1 MDELTPGVELVV
13 DTRSIV
19 GEGPFWQAEK
29 GVLGWVDIMSN
40 RLHTYDPATG
50 RDTTVDVGQPIGAA
64 SARASGGYVLALR
77 DGFAALDDAGKL
89 EMLAHVEL
97 DLTTNR
103 MNDGNCDRLGRFWAG
118 TMAFDE
124 LLEAGALYCLD
135 LDHSVRRVFGP
146 TTISNGID
154 WSPDDQIMY
163 YVDSTTQG
171 LDTFPFNLDAGTLGP
186 RQRLATIPRELGVPD
201 GLTVDADGYI
211 WVAVWGGW
219 CIRRYTPEGALD
231 RVITLPVSQVSACAF
246 GGPNLDDLY
255 ITSASAN
262 LSAEQ
267 LAREPLAGS
276 LFRFRPGVRGK
287 PRFPYRG

>member
-1 MDELTPGVELVV
+1 
-13 DTRSIV
+13 
-19 GEGPFWQAEK
+19 
-29 GVLGWVDIMSN
+29 
-40 RLHTYDPATG
+40 YDPATG
-50 RDTTVDVGQPIGAA
+50 QDTVLDVGQPVGAA

-77 DGFAALDDAGKL
+77 DGFAALDDAGRL
-89 EMLAHVEL
+89 DILAHVEV

-118 TMAFDE
+118 TMALDE
-124 LLEAGALYCLD
+124 HAEAGALYCLD
-135 LDHSVRRVFGP
+135 LDHSVRKVFGS

-154 WSPDDQIMY
+154 WSPDDKIMY

-171 LDTFPFNLDAGTLGP
+171 LDTFPFDLETGSLGP
-186 RQRLATIPRELGVPD
+186 RRRLAGIPAELGVPD
-201 GLTVDADGYI
+201 GLTVDAEGYV

-219 CIRRYTPEGALD
+219 CIRRYTPEGSLD
-231 RVITLPVSQVSACAF
+231 RVITLPVSQVSSCAF
-246 GGPNLDDLY
+246 GGPHLDDLY
-255 ITSASAN
+255 ITSASIH

-267 LAREPLAGS
+267 LAREPLAGG

>member
-1 MDELTPGVELVV
+1 MNEATPGVELMV

-40 RLHTYDPATG
+40 RLHTYDPAT
-50 RDTTVDVGQPIGAA
+50 RQDTALDVGQPIGAA
-64 SARASGGYVLALR
+64 SARASGGYVVALR
-77 DGFAALDDAGKL
+77 DGFAALDASGRL

-97 DLTTNR
+97 DIPSNR

-118 TMAFDE
+118 TMAIDE
-124 LLEAGALYCLD
+124 HAEAGALYCLD
-135 LDHSVRRVFGP
+135 LNHSVRKVVGS

-154 WSPDDQIMY
+154 WSPDDLTMY
-163 YVDSTTQG
+163 YVDSSTQG
-171 LDTFPFNLDAGTLGP
+171 LDTFPFDLDSGTLGP
-186 RQRLATIPRELGVPD
+186 RRRLATIPAELGVPD
-201 GLTVDADGYI
+201 GLTVDAEGCI

-219 CIRRYTPEGALD
+219 CIRRYTPAGTLD
-231 RVITLPVSQVSACAF
+231 RVITLPVSQVSSCAF
-246 GGPNLDDLY
+246 GGPDLDDLY
-255 ITSASAN
+255 ITSASIN
-262 LSAEQ
+262 LSADQ